1 MDQKLQ
7 LPDIA
12 ELEKQKK
19 TKKIP
24 YLLFAFLAPCL
35 LMYAIYFA
43 FGVYPFGDESVLVLD
58 LNAQY
63 VYFFGALRRALH
75 GDTSLIYSFSRAMG
89 GEFIGIF
96 AYYLASPLSFI
107 VALFPENMMLDA
119 LLVLFT
125 TKCGLC
131 GLTLAVY
138 LDNHKIGTKMSRII
152 FGILY
157 ALCGYGVVYQH
168 NTMWID
174 CMYLLPLVA
183 LGIEQLIAKRKYLLF
198 TLSLAVA
205 IFSSFYIGY
214 MMCIFCFIYF
224 FYAYFCVAKN
234 AVGEKKHFL
243 RSLVRMGIFSLIAIG
258 LAACILLPTYYSLG
272 FGKTTFSN
280 PTYGYEPRFDLLD
293 LVGRL
298 FVNAYDTV
306 RPDGLP
312 IIYCGMLTVILLP
325 LFFIAKKVPMRQK
338 VGTGILIGTFVL
350 SFSIDAIDKF
360 WHGMQAPNWLNY
372 RYSFMLVFILII
384 AAAKAFAEVQRFSA
398 AQLGGAVGGWY
409 IFLLVFQ
416 KLGEFHESDLN
427 RDLLCI
433 YIAAAF
439 LAFYAAAIALFRHKQ
454 YRRAASSV
462 LLVIICA
469 EMIASGISSICYMD
483 DDVVYSTRSSYLN
496 NKEKY
501 EDSADW
507 ILENDDGFYRFDKT
521 KHSLINT
528 PMMLGIRGFTNS
540 TSTLNKDTIDFLRYM
555 GLSSKS
561 HWTKY
566 YGATAPFDS
575 FLSVKY
581 VIADPDYDVPSGY
594 ILRYQGNA
602 TTVYENPNVLS
613 IAYAVNGAIRDV
625 HLAYPSGYD
634 DAIKNGEYEAF
645 TAYYTPPARMNAMM
659 GAMLGLHEAVE
670 IFVPIEDVDMRDTN
684 MNYTYVAEHAKYAPI
699 NADNSASLYYT
710 FTAQTDGIIYMYIPT
725 DYPREASVLV
735 NGTDKGTVL
744 ANETDRMIS
753 LGNFTA
759 GEEITVTLT
768 LKDDRI
774 YIRADEPLFWYVD
787 TAVYEECF
795 ASLAGNQ
802 FIIDEWSETRF
813 TGTITLP
820 EDRTTVFTSIPYDA
834 NWRVWVDGQEV
845 ETYENLDALVA
856 FDAEPGEHTLLIQYV
871 PKQLHLGIC
880 ITAIS
885 AVVLLAIWLCERM
898 LHKKKCRAAATAES
912 ISSMTEDIAPA
923 SEANSE
929 TDTNHEETNQTE
941 EEN

>member
-12 ELEKQKK
+12 GMEKQKK
-19 TKKIP
+19 TKKRT
-24 YLLFAFLAPCL
+24 YLFFAFLAPCL

-131 GLTLAVY
+131 GLTLAIY
-138 LDNHKIGTKMSRII
+138 LDSHNIGTKQSRIT

-157 ALCGYGVVYQH
+157 ALCGYGIVYQH

-183 LGIEQLIAKRKYLLF
+183 LGIEKLISKRKYLLY
-198 TLSLAVA
+198 TISLAVA
-205 IFSSFYIGY
+205 VFSSFYIGY

-224 FYAYFCVAKN
+224 FYAYFCVAEN
-234 AVGEKKHFL
+234 ECGEKKHFVKA
-243 RSLVRMGIFSLIAIG
+243 LVRMGIFSLIAIM
-258 LAACILLPTYYSLG
+258 LAACIVLPTYYSLG

-280 PTYGYEPRFDLLD
+280 PTYGFSTRFDLLD

-312 IIYCGMLTVILLP
+312 IINCGMLTIIMLP

-338 VGTGILIGTFVL
+338 VGTGALIAVFVL

-384 AAAKAFAEVQRFSA
+384 AAAKAFREVRNFSA
-398 AQLGGAVGGWY
+398 AQLGGVIGGWY

-416 KLGEFHESDLN
+416 KIGEFHESDLD

-433 YIAAAF
+433 YVAAIF
-439 LAFYAAAIALFRHKQ
+439 LAVYAAAVSLFRHKQ
-454 YRRAASSV
+454 YHRAASAV
-462 LLVIICA
+462 LLVIVCS
-469 EMIASGISSICYMD
+469 EMIISGISSICYMD
-483 DDVVYSTRSSYLN
+483 DDVVYSTRSSYLD

-501 EDSADW
+501 EDSVDW
-507 ILENDDGFYRFDKT
+507 ILENDDSFYRFDKT

-528 PMMLGIRGFTNS
+528 PMALGIRGFTNS

-561 HWTKY
+561 HWSKY

-575 FLSVKY
+575 FLGVKY
-581 VIADPDYDVPSGY
+581 VIADPEYDVPTGY
-594 ILRYQGNA
+594 IFRYEGNA
-602 TTVYENPNVLS
+602 TTVYENPNALS
-613 IAYAVNGAIRDV
+613 VAYAVNSAIKDM

-634 DAIKNGEYEAF
+634 DAVKNGEYEAF
-645 TAYYTPPARMNAMM
+645 TAYYTPAERMNAMM
-659 GAMLGLHEAVE
+659 GAMLGQDKPIE
-670 IFVPIEDVDMRDTN
+670 IFKAIDNVDTRDTN

-699 NADNSASLYYT
+699 NADNAASLYYT
-710 FTAQTDGIIYMYIPT
+710 FTAETDGIIYLYVPT
-725 DYPREASVLV
+725 DYPREASVLA
-735 NGTDKGTVL
+735 NGVDKGTVL

-753 LGNFTA
+753 LGYFTK
-759 GEEITVTLT
+759 GTEVTVTLT

-787 TAVYEECF
+787 MAVYEECF
-795 ASLAGNQ
+795 ASLAENQ
-802 FIIDEWSETRF
+802 FVIDEWSETCF
-813 TGTITLP
+813 TGTITVT

-834 NWRVWVDGQEV
+834 NWRAWIDGEEV
-845 ETYENLDALVA
+845 EVYENLGALVA
-856 FDAEPGEHTLLIQYV
+856 FDAEPGEHTLKIQYV

-880 ITAIS
+880 ITIAG
-885 AVVLLAIWLCERM
+885 AVLLLAIFLGERIV
-898 LHKKKCRAAATAES
+898 KKRRSQFEVEIVELPDEAADDTAAVSAETQTDNEES
-912 ISSMTEDIAPA
+912 GQA
-923 SEANSE
+923 
-929 TDTNHEETNQTE
+929 EE
-941 EEN
+941 